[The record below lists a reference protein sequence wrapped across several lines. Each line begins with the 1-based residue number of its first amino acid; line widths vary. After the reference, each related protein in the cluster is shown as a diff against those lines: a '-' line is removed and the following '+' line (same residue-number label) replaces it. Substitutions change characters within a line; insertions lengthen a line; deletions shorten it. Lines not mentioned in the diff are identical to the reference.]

1 MNTKIAA
8 SLLSADILH
17 LGDELERIR
26 NAGIDWL
33 HYDVMDGW
41 FVPNLSFGLPELK
54 AISKG
59 TDMFIDVHLM
69 INNPDLYIK
78 DFARSGANLITF
90 HLESLND
97 PFTTIQTIR
106 EYGCQV
112 GISIKPRTP
121 AKALLPFLDDIDVI
135 LVMTVEPGFGGQS
148 YMHDMTPKIA
158 EIRNMIQGRNIKIE
172 VDGGI
177 DDTTAPEALTA
188 GADILVSGSYLFRQ
202 TDMKQAV
209 DNFRTIAEKSPKG
222 DGADYYFL
230 REQEMTNLP
239 RQSRE
244 KTDKNPRVD

>member
-8 SLLSADILH
+8 SLLSADMLH
-17 LGDELERIR
+17 LGDELERVKQ
-26 NAGIDWL
+26 AGVDWI

-41 FVPNLSFGLPELK
+41 FVPNLSFGLPELQ

-69 INNPDLYIK
+69 INNPALYIRN
-78 DFARSGANLITF
+78 FAKSGANLITF
-90 HLESLND
+90 HLESLTD

-112 GISIKPRTP
+112 GISVKPRTP

-148 YMHDMTPKIA
+148 YMHEMTAKIS

-172 VDGGI
+172 VDGGV
-177 DDTTAPEALTA
+177 DNTTAPEAVSA
-188 GADILVSGSYLFRQ
+188 GADILVSGSYLF
-202 TDMKQAV
+202 KQKEMQRAV
-209 DNFRTIAEKSPKG
+209 EK
-222 DGADYYFL
+222 L
-230 REQEMTNLP
+230 RNI
-239 RQSRE
+239 
-244 KTDKNPRVD
+244 K

>member
-41 FVPNLSFGLPELK
+41 FVPNLAFGLPELQ

-59 TDMFIDVHLM
+59 TDMFLDIHLM
-69 INNPDLYIK
+69 MNNPALYIRN
-78 DFARSGANLITF
+78 FAKSGADLITF
-90 HLESLND
+90 HLESMSD

-106 EYGCQV
+106 EYQKKA

-148 YMHDMTPKIA
+148 YMHDVTPKIA
-158 EIRNMIQGRNIKIE
+158 EIRNMIQDKNIKIE

-177 DDTTAPEALTA
+177 DNTTAPEAISA
-188 GADILVSGSYLFRQ
+188 GADILVSGSYLFKQ
-202 TDMKQAV
+202 KDMKQAV

-222 DGADYYFL
+222 DGVNDYFL
-230 REQEMTNLP
+230 REQEMTNLS

-244 KTDKNPRVD
+244 KTDKNSRVD